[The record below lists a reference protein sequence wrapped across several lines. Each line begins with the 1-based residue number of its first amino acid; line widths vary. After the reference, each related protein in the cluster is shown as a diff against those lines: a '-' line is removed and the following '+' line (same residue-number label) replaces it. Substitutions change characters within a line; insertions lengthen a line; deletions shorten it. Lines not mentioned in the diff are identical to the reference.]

1 MHPSRPSS
9 SDPNAPYR
17 AAIAALAG
25 HPIDQQEFN
34 HPQPAPAQYQ
44 QNAHEG
50 LPPRRNGNR
59 DHLNQIAHQLGSGVR
74 VAMEIMTPRT
84 MPAATLDVATSS
96 AAPVTVDTIRQ
107 YLSGI
112 GHHGKY
118 MADATIQGRLNGAN
132 LSTET
137 LLAAIQ
143 AAHNPNHPIW
153 AAMGA
158 SEFEREAVFSR
169 LSGIVTNKSGFRDL
183 LKTLVRNA
191 NNNPEQ
197 LIVNL
202 LQYA

>member
-9 SDPNAPYR
+9 PDPNAPYR

-25 HPIDQQEFN
+25 HPIEDEFN
-34 HPQPAPAQYQ
+34 QAQPAPVQYQ
-44 QNAHEG
+44 HNPHDG
-50 LPPRRNGNR
+50 LPPRRHGNSDR
-59 DHLNQIAHQLGSGVR
+59 LNQIAHQLGAGVG
-74 VAMEIMTPRT
+74 VAMEMMTPRT
-84 MPAATLDVATSS
+84 VPAAPIDVATSS
-96 AAPVTVDTIRQ
+96 AAPITVDTIRR

-118 MADATIQGRLNGAN
+118 MADATIQGRLNGTN

-158 SEFEREAVFSR
+158 SQFEREAVFLK
-169 LSGIVTNKSGFRDL
+169 LSGIVTNKSGFRES
-183 LKTLVRNA
+183 LKTRVRNA

-197 LIVNL
+197 LIINL
-202 LQYA
+202 LEHA